1 MARSIEGASGGF
13 GTTAKIGMVFVLLG
27 VGLGTVG
34 LKWGGPF
41 VGGAVASFGVAAILG
56 GVHSMVTRRHRTAGG
71 FQQSYMVK
79 LHSGAAAVLFGVTFL
94 IPGVLMVGGGLAMA
108 LGRGDALW
116 EGLAARPGQ
125 AVMVFGIWAALGG
138 LGLLISRW
146 GWADVSTSWWERLPG
161 RVVGLFLLLAGS
173 GVTVAGWSLS
183 SDPEGP
189 GAAFGRMV
197 EWVAGM
203 LAGA

>member
-1 MARSIEGASGGF
+1 MAHSGGGTSGEL
-13 GTTAKIGMVFVLLG
+13 GTTAKIAMVFVLLG
-27 VGLGTVG
+27 AGLGALG
-34 LKWGGPF
+34 LRLGGPF

-71 FQQSYMVK
+71 FQRSYLVK
-79 LHSGAAAVLFGVTFL
+79 LHSGVAAVLFGVTFL
-94 IPGVLMVGGGLAMA
+94 VPGLLMVGAGLAMA

-116 EGLAARPGQ
+116 DGLAARPGE
-125 AVMVFGIWAALGG
+125 AVMVFGIWAAVGG

-161 RVVGLFLLLAGS
+161 RVLGLFLLLAGS